1 MNMAELNLNCRKLGV
16 DGNLKKEKFKLLNLI
31 APIFAVTAGI
41 NIQIIISYILLF
53 IIPLIN
59 LILPL
64 NSVSASLLI
73 MFLSQIFGSI
83 IIYFIFLRFFHI
95 QKDFS
100 DPMSGSN
107 LSCTLSLVSVG
118 YSACALISFLLTFIF
133 TLLNL
138 RPQTGYGAIL
148 PEGQYLTDIFTMILY
163 FAAPTLGAGIF
174 EELVYRRMAI
184 PLLEKHGMGPFSAVL
199 ASASFFSISH
209 IPNDLLNGNLS
220 GGIIHSLVVFIIGM
234 MVGIMYIFS
243 RKIIYSIIIHAIFN
257 FLSFTGY
264 LIILIGIPAL
274 LIINSFLSYTLIILG
289 VILLIYFIIKFICK
303 PNWLWRVKLREES
316 RYSTKLSILGFITM
330 GTIYIISSTLIQL
343 LIPYLISIGITVES
357 TLLLINGIF
366 MVTTLIML
374 WIGNRKNLITFNK
387 NKKIK

>member
-1 MNMAELNLNCRKLGV
+1 MNVVELNLNSRKLGV
-16 DGNLKKEKFKLLNLI
+16 DGNLRKEKLKFLNLI
-31 APIFAVTAGI
+31 TPILAVTAGI
-41 NIQIIISYILLF
+41 NIQIIISYILIF

-64 NSVSASLLI
+64 NSVSASLLT

-100 DPMSGSN
+100 NPMSGSN
-107 LSCTLSLVSVG
+107 LSCMISLVSVG
-118 YSACALISFLLTFIF
+118 YSTCALISFLLTFIF

-148 PEGQYLTDIFTMILY
+148 PEGQHLTDIFTMMLY
-163 FAAPTLGAGIF
+163 FMAPTLGAGIF

-184 PLLEKHGMGPFSAVL
+184 PLLEKHGMSPFSAVL

-274 LIINSFLSYTLIILG
+274 FIINSFLNYTLIILG
-289 VILLIYFIIKFICK
+289 VILLIYSIIKFIYK
-303 PNWLWRVKLREES
+303 PNWLWRMKLREES
-316 RYSTKLSILGFITM
+316 RHSTKLSILGFITM

-357 TLLLINGIF
+357 TLLLINGICMF
-366 MVTTLIML
+366 TTLIML

-387 NKKIK
+387 DKKIK